1 VKSGLNKERAILQ
14 QKLDF
19 SESDLKDTKEQ
30 LLEIKKAHE
39 ATIKAFEM
47 MLSENKSLITEKDI
61 LDMKENHLNEK
72 KLFEQE
78 LLNMRKAHAQQMEIL
93 NEKLNEIELKAQ
105 IAENDYKK
113 EIESL
118 KEALEQAELL
128 KQKLSSDLKSFDS
141 HKVRTMKDIEEK
153 YLIKVEYFLQVL
165 LDFFLI

>member
-1 VKSGLNKERAILQ
+1 MNEKSGLDKDRAILQ

-19 SESDLKDTKEQ
+19 CESDLKDTKEQ
-30 LLEIKKAHE
+30 LTELKKAHE

-72 KLFEQE
+72 KLLE
-78 LLNMRKAHAQQMEIL
+78 LEIVNLKKAHFQQTEAL
-93 NEKLNEIELKAQ
+93 NEKYNELDLKFQ

-118 KEALEQAELL
+118 REALEQAEAA
-128 KQKLSSDLKSFDS
+128 KNKLSSDLKNIDS
-141 HKVRTMKDIEEK
+141 QKLKTMKEIEEK
-153 YLIKVEYFLQVL
+153 YLIKVIIY
-165 LDFFLI
+165 FFLISG